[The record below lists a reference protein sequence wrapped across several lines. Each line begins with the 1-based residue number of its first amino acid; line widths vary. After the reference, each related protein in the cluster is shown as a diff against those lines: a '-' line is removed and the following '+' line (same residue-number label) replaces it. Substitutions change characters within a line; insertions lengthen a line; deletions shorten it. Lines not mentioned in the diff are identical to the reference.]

1 MKNKLEK
8 REDFTSVNF
17 VTILHNGE
25 SDIGKIE
32 AWERTTIINNNNY
45 HQDHYLIMEL
55 ARGYLNPHSS
65 GWKILPSQ
73 TEDIHSEESENEY
86 LANENKD
93 EPKGKDPEKN
103 ENITNQTQQMKHK
116 TRTTHIP

>member
-25 SDIGKIE
+25 SDTGKIE

-55 ARGYLNPHSS
+55 ARGYLNPTFS
-65 GWKILPSQ
+65 GWETLPSQ
-73 TEDIHSEESENEY
+73 TEDIHSEENENEDP
-86 LANENKD
+86 ANENKD